1 MGQILH
7 KHAKTTHAIRAEIQR
22 SQATIAELS
31 KKYNLNPKTVLKWKH
46 RQNVEDAPM
55 GPKRVRTVLSEQ
67 EEAMIYAFRRKTLW
81 PLDDCYIA
89 LKPHIP
95 SLSRSNLHRCLKRNN
110 LSQLPKV
117 SDKPEKKPFKRYEM
131 GYFHIDI
138 CQVHTGEGKVYLYV
152 AIDRTCKY
160 VYAEVH
166 SSATAQ
172 AAAGFLKNLV
182 FAVPYKIHKV
192 LTDNGLQ
199 FSLSLMKRGRHYRSH
214 AFEEVCQEYGI
225 EHRLTQFNHPWTN
238 GQVER
243 MNRTIKQATV
253 KTYHYHTIHHLKEH
267 LYHFLQAYNYA
278 QKLKR
283 LKFLTPMEMI
293 LKEYHNKPQLFH
305 SNPFHYSMGLNT

>member
-7 KHAKTTHAIRAEIQR
+7 KRSKTTHAIRTEIQR
-22 SQATIAELS
+22 SEASVSQLS
-31 KKYNLNPKTVLKWKH
+31 KKYSLNPKTVLKWKH
-46 RQNVEDAPM
+46 RKTVEDSPM
-55 GPKRVRTVLSEQ
+55 GPKHVRTVLSKQ
-67 EEAMIYAFRRKTLW
+67 EEAMICAFRCKTLL

-117 SDKPEKKPFKRYEM
+117 SDKPERKPFKKYEI

-138 CQVHTGEGKVYLYV
+138 CQIYTEEGKIYLYV
-152 AIDRTCKY
+152 AVDRTCKY

-166 SSATAQ
+166 IAATAH
-172 AAAGFLKNLV
+172 AAAAFLKNLI
-182 FAVPYKIHKV
+182 FAIPYKIHTI

-199 FSLSLMKRGRHYRSH
+199 FSLSLMKRGRNYRSH
-214 AFEEVCQEYGI
+214 AFEDMCHQYGI

-253 KTYHYHTIHHLKEH
+253 KIYHYQTINQFKEH
-267 LYHFLQAYNYA
+267 LYHFLQAYNNA

-293 LKEYHNKPQLFH
+293 LKVYHDKPQLFH
-305 SNPFHYSMGLNT
+305 SNPNHYLMELNT